1 MAMKNNILFILDRAH
16 GKDTKGKQSPDGSF
30 REWEYS
36 QRVVDAVAK
45 ELSKLSIPYAINVDT
60 DKEIGLTNRVINA
73 NKLSKGIQHP
83 ILLSF
88 HNNAGGGTGNEIFT
102 SVGED
107 ESDVI
112 AHIIGER
119 LIKDFGNLKYRKCE
133 KGTGNL
139 DKEKNFTVIAGNTHV
154 KPIYSAVLI
163 EFLFMDNPKDLRLL
177 KDDSIFDKYIDSI
190 IYAIVEICIHYGYG
204 NFLSEKT
211 IKN

>member
-1 MAMKNNILFILDRAH
+1 MKDKILFILDRAH
-16 GKDTKGKQSPDGSF
+16 GENTIGKQSPDGSF
-30 REWEYS
+30 KEWKYS
-36 QRVVDAVAK
+36 QRVVDAVATGLK
-45 ELSKLSIPYAINVDT
+45 QLSIPYATNVEGDR
-60 DKEIGLTNRVINA
+60 EVGLSNRVRNA
-73 NKLSKGIQHP
+73 NKLSKGIEHP

-112 AHIIGER
+112 AHIIGKR
-119 LIKDFGNLKYRKCE
+119 LTKDFGDLRYRKCE

-139 DKEKNFTVIAGNTHV
+139 DKEKSFTVLAGSPQV

-163 EFLFMDNPKDLRLL
+163 EFLFMDNPKDLKLL
-177 KDDSIFDKYIDSI
+177 KDDSIFYKYIDSI
-190 IYAIVEICIHYGYG
+190 IYSIVEICIHYGYG